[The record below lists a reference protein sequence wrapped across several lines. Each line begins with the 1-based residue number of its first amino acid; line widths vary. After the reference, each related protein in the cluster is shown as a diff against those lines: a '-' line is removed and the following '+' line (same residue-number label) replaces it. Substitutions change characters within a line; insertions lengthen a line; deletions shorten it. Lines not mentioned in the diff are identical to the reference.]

1 MLVSIVCTSSKE
13 WARVGLLQL
22 LGVNVLCRQRLFEI
36 RTFSQWLGVV
46 SRLIERDP
54 PILLSEKYSSSDI

>member
-22 LGVNVLCRQRLFEI
+22 LGRSKVDNAWLESERFLNGWVSFPDFLREIHQLF
-36 RTFSQWLGVV
+36 L
-46 SRLIERDP
+46 
-54 PILLSEKYSSSDI
+54 